1 MKKVLFGLLVIS
13 ILASCGKDKTT
24 TTTTTTP
31 QTTAQKL
38 QYKWNLMSIQDI
50 QYVGASTTIVD
61 TVIDYGMVGDYVQFN
76 TNNTAYYRI
85 AGSLDTVAYNLF
97 SDSKMVFDGDTFSIN
112 TLTATDLVMTY
123 YGRETNP
130 VNNWDNVLVLKK

>member
-13 ILASCGKDKTT
+13 ILASCGKDK

-97 SDSKMVFDGDTFSIN
+97 SDTKMVFDGDTFSIN
-112 TLTATDLVMTY
+112 TLTATDMVMTY